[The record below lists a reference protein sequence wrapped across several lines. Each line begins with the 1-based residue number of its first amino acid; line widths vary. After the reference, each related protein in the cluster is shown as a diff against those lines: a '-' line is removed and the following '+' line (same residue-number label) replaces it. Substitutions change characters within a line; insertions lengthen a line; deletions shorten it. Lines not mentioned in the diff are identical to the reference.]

1 MRIAL
6 VRRVC
11 SLKKAGAERYCINLM
26 RQLKSKGHDVT
37 IVGESMDESLKS
49 EAAHLRV
56 PVVRW
61 TSWTKNSSLA
71 RNAHKVFENQGFD
84 IVHGLSRVYG
94 LDTYR
99 LTDPL
104 QTHWL
109 NVFYRGPWTQAL
121 QRLNPRHRT
130 ILGIEKQLF
139 GPQGPRRII
148 VQSKLDE
155 RLLQEYFG
163 IDPARIRRVSN
174 GVDTKVFHPDF
185 QHEREF
191 VRDEWKI
198 PHDAPLLTFASMDFR
213 RKGLASLLT
222 AISRAKTSGLWLMVI
237 GDGDIAR
244 FKTMAQQLGLG
255 DRLVFTGRQQQIA
268 RLYAASD
275 LFVLPT
281 IYEPF
286 PNVNLEAMACGVPVL
301 TTSTAG
307 GADVIEP
314 AINGYVVSSPDEID
328 CLADRI
334 DFHFGRGTTQLKLM
348 SAAARSTAQ
357 RHTPEVNAE
366 RTLAVFQEVLGEKK
380 AAA

>member
-26 RQLKSKGHDVT
+26 RQLRAKGHEVT
-37 IVGESMDESLKS
+37 IVGESMDDSLKT
-49 EAAHLRV
+49 EAKHLKV
-56 PVVRW
+56 PVSKW
-61 TSWTKNSSLA
+61 TSWTKNLSLA
-71 RNAHKVFENQGFD
+71 RNARKVFANQGFD

-109 NVFYRGPWTQAL
+109 NVFYRGKMQQFL

-130 ILGIEKQLF
+130 ILRIEKQLF
-139 GPQGPRRII
+139 GPAGPRRII

-155 RLLQEYFG
+155 RLLKEYFDV
-163 IDPARIRRVSN
+163 DPKRLCRVTN
-174 GVDTKVFHPDF
+174 GVDTTNFHPDY
-185 QHEREF
+185 QHERLA
-191 VRDEWKI
+191 VRAEWKI
-198 PHDAPLLTFASMDFR
+198 PAEAPLLTFASMDFR
-213 RKGLASLLT
+213 RKGLSRLLQAM
-222 AISRAKTSGLWLMVI
+222 AIARTSGLWLMVI

-244 FKTMAQQLGLG
+244 FKALAASMNLA
-255 DRLVFTGRQQQIA
+255 DRLVFTGRQQAIA

-286 PNVNLEAMACGVPVL
+286 PNVNLEAMACGIPVI
-301 TTSTAG
+301 TTATAG
-307 GADVIEP
+307 GADAIEP
-314 AINGYVVSSPDEID
+314 AINGYVIASPDDVE

-334 DFHFGRGTTQLKLM
+334 DFHFGRGETQLRLM
-348 SAAARSTAQ
+348 SAAARSTAL
-357 RHTPEVNAE
+357 RYTPEANAE
-366 RTLAVFQEVLGEKK
+366 QTLAVFQEVLSEK